1 MRNRQAPHQR
11 LLAVLAPWSVL
22 GVATFGGA
30 AVVAGAFEPGYQ
42 ARWFSVVV
50 ALVVS
55 GTCAWDIRRRLK
67 HGVGDRLFAAYEGPI
82 LWVVAAWVAMR
93 WLGIVAAHTYIIG
106 AALLAW
112 LVAVMPVS
120 VALFAAGAAAV
131 LEVGLFVVGRQTL
144 SELVVQVLLL
154 GGAAIGLRLFARS
167 QVYREQVEAERVQRH
182 QEEDVQARARDF
194 GLLTAQA
201 PAIRELPRADDR
213 PTVGRATLDYL
224 TESFHLQLDILRHG
238 LGLTTAAV
246 LWRAPDGLVLRGCSS
261 SRTDLAAGPYPTGLG
276 IPGSV
281 LRDVPEVTVA
291 PVHAN
296 FAGLPYYDAPGGV
309 GAAMAIAIP
318 AATPVD
324 GPAPGTAGVLCVD
337 RASPEPWTETERVV
351 VRAAARKF
359 GLDVGTGQ
367 RLKHSDHERSTV
379 RRFCVAL
386 QQLNG
391 ALGLE
396 QVADASLEA
405 ARAMVRADLAVVSVV
420 KGEVHRVVQAAGHD
434 AQRYADLQ
442 FTGDEG
448 LVGKAIS
455 LKTSLPAN
463 AEYKGKRPVFT
474 AGDKLDQMRAL
485 LIVPLSKPDGETI
498 GALTVASREPGA
510 FASPN
515 REMLELIAGQV
526 AVKLDLASAHEQIRE
541 MATTDGLTGLTNH
554 RTFQQAFTTML
565 SRADRRG
572 DPLCFILTDIDHFG
586 NLNNTYGHPFG
597 DEVLRQ
603 VAGVLQR
610 AVRKIDLAARYG
622 GEEFA
627 VILEGSDLDG
637 GRTLAER
644 IRAEI
649 EALVFHH
656 ETKGEV
662 RLTSSFGVAAFPGDG
677 TTKDKLIAHADLALY
692 HAKAKGR
699 NRVEAFADLPP
710 DAEMPQKKPKKDPPA
725 PDA

>member
-1 MRNRQAPHQR
+1 MRARPAPHQR
-11 LLAVLAPWSVL
+11 LLATLAPWSVL
-22 GVATFGGA
+22 GAATFGGA
-30 AVVAGAFEPGYQ
+30 AVVAGAFEAGYGP
-42 ARWFSVVV
+42 RWFSIVV
-50 ALVVS
+50 ALVVVAAA
-55 GTCAWDIRRRLK
+55 GWDVRRRLK
-67 HGVGDRLFAAYEGPI
+67 EGTGDRLFAAYEGPI
-82 LWVVAAWVAMR
+82 LWVVAAWIAMR
-93 WLGIVAAHTYIIG
+93 GLGAHVPHTYIIG

-112 LVAVMPVS
+112 LVATRPTS

-131 LEVGLFVVGRQTL
+131 LEVGLWITGHQPLAALIVQTL
-144 SELVVQVLLL
+144 LLA
-154 GGAAIGLRLFARS
+154 GAAFGLRLFARS

-182 QEEDVQARARDF
+182 EEAEVQARARDF

-201 PAIRELPRADDR
+201 PAIRELPSADER

-224 TESFHLQLDILRHG
+224 TESFHLQLDVLRHG
-238 LGLTTAAV
+238 MGLTTAAV

-261 SRTDLAAGPYPTGLG
+261 SRADLAPGPYPAGLG

-296 FAGLPYYDAPGGV
+296 FAGLPYYDGPGGV
-309 GAAMAIAIP
+309 GSAMAVAIP
-318 AATPVD
+318 APSPVE
-324 GPAPGTAGVLCVD
+324 GPSPGTAGVLCVD
-337 RASPEPWTETERVV
+337 RAATDPWTETERLV
-351 VRAAARKF
+351 VRAAARKM
-359 GLDVGTGQ
+359 GLDVATGQ
-367 RLKHSDHERSTV
+367 RLKHTDHERSTV
-379 RRFCVAL
+379 RRFCIAL

-405 ARAMVRADLAVVSVV
+405 SRAMVPADLAVVSVV
-420 KGEVHRVVQAAGHD
+420 KGDVHRVVQAAGHH
-434 AQRYADLQ
+434 AERFADLQ
-442 FTGDEG
+442 FTPDEG
-448 LVGKAIS
+448 LVGKAIE
-455 LKTSLPAN
+455 LKTSLPATG
-463 AEYKGKRPVFT
+463 EYKGKRPVFT
-474 AGDKLDQMRAL
+474 AGDKLDEMRSL

-565 SRADRRG
+565 SRADRRE

-597 DEVLRQ
+597 DEVLRG
-603 VAGVLQR
+603 VAGVLHR

-627 VILEGSDLDG
+627 VILEGSDLEG
-637 GRTLAER
+637 GRALAER
-644 IRAEI
+644 IRTEI
-649 EALVFHH
+649 EGLVFTH

-677 TTKDKLIAHADLALY
+677 RTKEKLIAHADLALY
-692 HAKAKGR
+692 HAKAQGR
-699 NRVEAFADLPP
+699 NRVVAFADLPP
-710 DAEMPQKKPKKDPPA
+710 DAEMPQKKKDA
-725 PDA
+725 SES

>member
-1 MRNRQAPHQR
+1 
-11 LLAVLAPWSVL
+11 LLTVLSPWSVL
-22 GVATFGGA
+22 GMATFGGA

-50 ALVVS
+50 ALVVT
-55 GTCAWDIRRRLK
+55 GALGWDVRRRARE
-67 HGVGDRLFAAYEGPI
+67 GQGERLFGAYEGPI
-82 LWVVAAWVAMR
+82 LWVVAAWIAMR
-93 WLGIVAAHTYIIG
+93 WLGIVAVHTYIIG

-112 LVAVMPVS
+112 IVTALPRSVAVFAVG
-120 VALFAAGAAAV
+120 AAGV
-131 LEVGLFVVGRQTL
+131 LELGLFVVGRQTL
-144 SELVVQVLLL
+144 GELVVQALLL
-154 GGAAIGLRLFARS
+154 AGAVVGLRVFARS
-167 QVYREQVEAERVQRH
+167 QVYREQVEAARVQRH
-182 QEEDVQARARDF
+182 RDEDVQARARDF

-201 PAIRELPRADDR
+201 PAIRALPRADDR

-224 TESFHLQLDILRHG
+224 TESFQLQLDVLRHG
-238 LGLTTAAV
+238 MGLTTAAV
-246 LWRAPDGLVLRGCSS
+246 LWRTPDGLVLRGCSS
-261 SRTDLAAGPYPTGLG
+261 ARTDIAQGTYPAGLG

-296 FAGLPYYDAPGGV
+296 FAGLPYYESPGGV
-309 GAAMAIAIP
+309 GAAMAVAIP
-318 AATPVD
+318 APSPVP

-337 RASPEPWTETERVV
+337 REEPEPWSETERMVI
-351 VRAAARKF
+351 RAAARKL
-359 GLDVGTGQ
+359 GLDVITGQ

-396 QVADASLEA
+396 QVAEASLEA
-405 ARAMVRADLAVVSVV
+405 SRAMVPADLAVVSVV
-420 KGEVHRVVQAAGHD
+420 NGEVHRVVQAAGLHAD
-434 AQRYADLQ
+434 RFADLQ

-448 LVGKAIS
+448 LVGKAIA
-455 LKTSLPAN
+455 LKTSLPPN
-463 AEYKGKRPVFT
+463 GEFKGKRPVFT
-474 AGDKLDQMRAL
+474 AGDTLDEMRSL
-485 LIVPLSKPDGETI
+485 LIVPLSKPDGQTI

-526 AVKLDLASAHEQIRE
+526 AIKLDLASAHEQIRE

-554 RTFQQAFTTML
+554 RTFQQAFATML
-565 SRADRRG
+565 SRADRRA

-603 VAGVLQR
+603 VAAVLQR

-622 GEEFA
+622 GEEFG
-627 VILEGSDLDG
+627 VILEGSDVEG
-637 GRTLAER
+637 GRALAER
-644 IRAEI
+644 IRSEI

-656 ETKGEV
+656 ESKGEV

-677 TTKDKLIAHADLALY
+677 TTKDELIAHADLALY
-692 HAKAKGR
+692 HAKANGR
-699 NRVEAFADLPP
+699 NRVEVFADLPP
-710 DAEMPQKKPKKDPPA
+710 DAEMPQKNQKKDAPA

>member
-1 MRNRQAPHQR
+1 M
-11 LLAVLAPWSVL
+11 LAPWSVL

-42 ARWFSVVV
+42 ARWFSIVVAVVV
-50 ALVVS
+50 A
-55 GTCAWDIRRRLK
+55 GTVGWDVHRRIK
-67 HGVGDRLFAAYEGPI
+67 EGVGGRLFAAYEGPI
-82 LWVVAAWVAMR
+82 LWVVAAWIVMR
-93 WLGIVAAHTYIIG
+93 WLGLVAAHTYIIG
-106 AALLAW
+106 ATLLAW
-112 LVAVMPVS
+112 LAVAQPRS
-120 VALFAAGAAAV
+120 VALFAAGAAGV

-144 SELVVQVLLL
+144 GELIVQAVLLA
-154 GGAAIGLRLFARS
+154 GAVFGLRLFARS
-167 QVYREQVEAERVQRH
+167 QVYREQVAAERAQRH
-182 QEEDVQARARDF
+182 QEEEVQARARDF

-201 PAIRELPRADDR
+201 PAIRQLPGPDER

-224 TESFHLQLDILRHG
+224 TESFHLQLDVLRYG
-238 LGLTTAAV
+238 MGLTTAAV

-261 SRTDLAAGPYPTGLG
+261 ARTDLAPGPYPAGLG

-296 FAGLPYYDAPGGV
+296 FAGLPYYEAPGGV
-309 GAAMAIAIP
+309 GAAMAVAIP
-318 AATPVD
+318 SPSPVE

-337 RASPEPWTETERVV
+337 REAPEPWTETERLVI
-351 VRAAARKF
+351 RAAARKL

-396 QVADASLEA
+396 QVAEASLEA
-405 ARAMVRADLAVVSVV
+405 SRAMVPADLAVVSVV
-420 KGEVHRVVQAAGHD
+420 KGEVHRVVQAAGLN
-434 AQRYADLQ
+434 AERFAELQ

-474 AGDKLDQMRAL
+474 AGDKLDKMRSL

-554 RTFQQAFTTML
+554 RTFQQAFATML
-565 SRADRRG
+565 SRADRRE

-637 GRTLAER
+637 GRALAER
-644 IRAEI
+644 IRSEI
-649 EALVFHH
+649 ADLVFHH

-677 TTKDKLIAHADLALY
+677 QTKDQLIAHADLALY

-710 DAEMPQKKPKKDPPA
+710 DAEMPQKNPKKTEAA